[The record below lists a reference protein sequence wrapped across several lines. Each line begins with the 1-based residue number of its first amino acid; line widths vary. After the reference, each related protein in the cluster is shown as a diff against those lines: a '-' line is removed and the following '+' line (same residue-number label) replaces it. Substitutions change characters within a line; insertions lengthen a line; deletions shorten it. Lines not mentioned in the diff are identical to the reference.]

1 MRLFYFLI
9 ILLLFQNCSFD
20 NKTGIWKND
29 NIISD
34 KKNDLFKDFEDLTIS
49 NKSFSDTII
58 IKESFKFSLPNS
70 KINDSWKDIFYS
82 KSNNSENFKY
92 SDLNRLYS
100 KSKKLSKFEV
110 NKHILFDKNHLITT
124 DVKGSI
130 IIFSVDQNK
139 IISKFNFYKN
149 RHKKVNKI
157 LNIILEN
164 NILYVSDNI
173 GYLYAYDY
181 VENKIRW
188 AKNYNIPFRSN
199 LKIFQNKL
207 IASNQNN
214 NLFFFNKDNGSTLKS
229 ILTEETIVKN
239 NFINNLS
246 VKNNSLYFLN
256 TYGSL
261 YSINIKKMD
270 INWIINLN
278 PSLDVSTSN
287 LFFGSKIVN
296 HENFLSVSSNKTT
309 YIIESES
316 GTIIHKKNFS
326 SFLKPIMI
334 DNYLFLITKNDLLI
348 AMDLFSGEIIYSY
361 DINKKIAEFLDT
373 KKKKAI
379 FKHFV
384 ILNKNIYIFLN
395 NSYVLKFNV
404 NGSIIDIYQLNAKIS
419 TKPIFIDSSIIFVDK
434 KKRVIIVN

>member
-49 NKSFSDTII
+49 KKSFSDTVI
-58 IKESFKFSLPNS
+58 IKDSFKFSLPNS
-70 KINDSWKDIFYS
+70 KINYSWRDIFYS

-92 SDLNRLYS
+92 SDLNKLYL

-110 NKHILFDKNHLITT
+110 NNHILFDKDHLITT

-139 IISKFNFYKN
+139 VISKFNFYKN
-149 RHKKVNKI
+149 RYKKVNKT

-214 NLFFFNKDNGSTLKS
+214 NLFFFNKNNGSTLKS

-261 YSINIKKMD
+261 YSINIKKMV

-287 LFFGSKIVN
+287 LFFGGKIVN
-296 HENFLSVSSNKTT
+296 HENFLFVSSNETT

-384 ILNKNIYIFLN
+384 ILNENIYIILN

-404 NGSIIDIYQLNAKIS
+404 NGSIIDIYQLKAKIS

>member
-29 NIISD
+29 NISSD

-82 KSNNSENFKY
+82 KSNNSENFRY
-92 SDLNRLYS
+92 SDSNRLYL

-110 NKHILFDKNHLITT
+110 NNYILFDKNHLIAT
-124 DVKGSI
+124 DVRGNI

-139 IISKFNFYKN
+139 VISKFNFYKN
-149 RHKKVNKI
+149 KYKKVKKS

-164 NILYVSDNI
+164 DILYVTDNI
-173 GYLYAYDY
+173 GYLYALNY
-181 VENKIRW
+181 VENKIIW
-188 AKNYNIPFRSN
+188 AKNYNVPFRSN

-214 NLFFFNKDNGSTLKS
+214 NLFFFNKNNGSTLKS

-246 VKNNSLYFLN
+246 IKNNTLFFLN

-261 YSINIKKMD
+261 YSINIKKMS

-278 PSLDVSTSN
+278 PSLDVSSNN
-287 LFFGSKIVN
+287 LFFGNKIVY
-296 HENFLSVSSNKTT
+296 HEDFLSVSSNKTT
-309 YIIESES
+309 YIIDSES

-348 AMDLFSGEIIYSY
+348 AMDLVSGEIIYSY
-361 DINKKIAEFLDT
+361 DINKKIADFLDT

-379 FKHFV
+379 FKNFA
-384 ILNKNIYIFLN
+384 ILNENIYIFLN
-395 NSYVLKFNV
+395 NSYVLKLNA
-404 NGSIIDIYQLNAKIS
+404 NGSIIDIYQFDAKIK
-419 TKPIFIDSSIIFVDK
+419 TKPIFIDSSIIFVDE